1 MTYCSTLAKPLKK
14 KVEAGESLEEIAKSL
29 CGNTI
34 KRPRQ
39 KVIRIIRELLGEDYL
54 IEHAD
59 TLGYDPKKA
68 TRTKSASREPV
79 ERKILSG
86 TLGSERPTKL
96 VPRMAPAHTDE
107 GVVEAVR
114 SLVERFGLDAV
125 AEALTFIEKQQPSQ
139 AFSEEKSRTKKDV

>member
-34 KRPRQ
+34 KRRQ

-86 TLGSERPTKL
+86 TLGSESPTKL
-96 VPRMAPAHTDE
+96 VPRMAPARTDE
-107 GVVEAVR
+107 GVVSAVR
-114 SLVERFGLDAV
+114 SIVNRFGLPAV
-125 AEALTFIEKQQPSQ
+125 TEAITFIQNQQPS
-139 AFSEEKSRTKKDV
+139 